1 MSGAGGRARQ
11 ASVVDDVGCV
21 CCEWAV
27 ARRLEYHGS
36 GGVAS
41 RVNVVTGGGM
51 DSECSALPW
60 AVREDGHVMP
70 AELSVR

>member
-1 MSGAGGRARQ
+1 M
-11 ASVVDDVGCV
+11 
-21 CCEWAV
+21 
-27 ARRLEYHGS
+27 ARRLEYHES

-41 RVNVVTGGGM
+41 RVSVVTGGGM

>member
-1 MSGAGGRARQ
+1 M
-11 ASVVDDVGCV
+11 
-21 CCEWAV
+21 
-27 ARRLEYHGS
+27 ARRLGYHGS

-41 RVNVVTGGGM
+41 RASVVTGGGM
-51 DSECSALPW
+51 DCECSALPW